1 MQDTVL
7 ALNAGSSSVKFGLYD
22 LDPSVELVLVARG
35 ALESGDAPRMSAKA
49 ADGTPLCDVRLSADV
64 AHSTGFGE
72 MLHWIE
78 EELGGRRLVAAGHR
92 IVHGGRDFADPVR
105 LTPSVIEALDAL
117 TPLAPLHQPLSL
129 APIRTLADLRPDLP
143 QVGCFDTAFHRS
155 IDPPASRF
163 ALPRRFEAEGIRR
176 YGFHGISYE
185 YISGR
190 LGEMGMKGKRT
201 IVAHLGNGASLCAIR
216 DGRSVDT
223 TMGFSALDGLVMGTR
238 CGALDPGILL
248 YLLLE
253 KDMPPEEVQRMLY
266 KDSGLLGVSGLSSDM
281 RTLEASDD
289 LRAAEAVELF
299 VFRAA
304 REVAALANTMGGLDC
319 LVFTAGI
326 GERSA
331 SIRKAICER
340 LRWLG
345 VEIDSPANDAHAA
358 VFNRRD
364 APVEVHMIPA
374 DEEVVIARH
383 TLNVMRSG
391 SRQG

>member
-1 MQDTVL
+1 MQEAVL
-7 ALNAGSSSVKFGLYD
+7 ALKAGSSSVKFGLYD
-22 LDPSVELVLVARG
+22 LGLSAKPDLVARG
-35 ALESGDAPRMSAKA
+35 ALESGDPPRLAAKA
-49 ADGTPLCDVRLSADV
+49 ADGTPLCDLRLSADV
-64 AHSTGFGE
+64 SHSTGLGE
-72 MLHWIE
+72 VLHWIE

-92 IVHGGRDFADPVR
+92 IVHGGRDFADPVP
-105 LTPSVIEALDAL
+105 LTSPVIEALDAL
-117 TPLAPLHQPLSL
+117 TPLAPLHQPRSL
-129 APIRTLADLRPDLP
+129 APIHILAELKPDLL
-143 QVGCFDTAFHRS
+143 QVGCFDTAFHRT
-155 IDPPASRF
+155 IAPPASRF
-163 ALPRRFEAEGIRR
+163 ALPRRFEAQGIRR

-185 YISGR
+185 YISGQ
-190 LGEMGMKGKRT
+190 LSEMGITGKRT

-253 KDMPPEEVQRMLY
+253 KDMAPEEIQRMLY
-266 KDSGLLGVSGLSSDM
+266 EDSGLLGVSGLSGDM

-289 LRAAEAVELF
+289 PHAAEAIDLF

-331 SIRKAICER
+331 PVRKAICER

-345 VEIDSPANDAHAA
+345 VEIDSPANDTHAA
-358 VFNRRD
+358 VLNRHD
-364 APVEVHMIPA
+364 APVEIHMIPA

-383 TLNVMRSG
+383 TLNVMQSG
-391 SRQG
+391 SRRG

>member
-22 LDPSVELVLVARG
+22 LNPSVELVLVARG

-64 AHSTGFGE
+64 AQSTGFGE

-117 TPLAPLHQPLSL
+117 TPLAPLHQPRSL
-129 APIRTLADLRPDLP
+129 APIRMLADLRPDLP

-190 LGEMGMKGKRT
+190 LGEMGMKGNRT
-201 IVAHLGNGASLCAIR
+201 VVAHLGNGASLCAIR

-223 TMGFSALDGLVMGTR
+223 TMGFSTLDGLVMGTR

-253 KDMPPEEVQRMLY
+253 KDMLPEEIQRMLY
-266 KDSGLLGVSGLSSDM
+266 EDSGLLGVSGVSGDM
-281 RTLEASDD
+281 RTLEGSDD
-289 LRAAEAVELF
+289 PRAAEAIELF
-299 VFRAA
+299 IFRAA
-304 REVAALANTMGGLDC
+304 REVAALANTMGGFDC

-331 SIRKAICER
+331 PVRKAICER
-340 LRWLG
+340 LGWLG
-345 VEIDSPANDAHAA
+345 VQIDSSANDAHAA
-358 VFNRRD
+358 VFNRPD
-364 APVEVHMIPA
+364 AAVEVRMIPT
-374 DEEVVIARH
+374 DEEVVIAHH

-391 SRQG
+391 FLRG